1 MSEGQK
7 ALTGDLAVARQIVD
21 LRFRLIHLQLVV
33 ENFINRNKGNSFVIL
48 PSQGEITALEE
59 KAVDML
65 ARLYPGMVEKK
76 TVTPEQLQE
85 ALTESISDSNQTS

>member
-7 ALTGDLAVARQIVD
+7 ALTGDLAVARQIID

-33 ENFINRNKGNSFVIL
+33 ETFINQNKGNRFVTI
-48 PSQGEITALEE
+48 PSQVEIAALEE
-59 KAVDML
+59 KAVDIL
-65 ARLYPGMVEKK
+65 SRLYPGMVEKK

-85 ALTESISDSNQTS
+85 ALEESISDSNQTS